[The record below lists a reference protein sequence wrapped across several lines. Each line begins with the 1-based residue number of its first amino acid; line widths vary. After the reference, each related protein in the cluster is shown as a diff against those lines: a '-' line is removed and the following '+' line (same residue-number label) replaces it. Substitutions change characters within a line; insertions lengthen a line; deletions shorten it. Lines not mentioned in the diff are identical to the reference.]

1 MAQTLADALR
11 GYLQYLVV
19 ERGLAANTVE
29 SYRRD
34 LLRYVSVLAGHG
46 TTRLGDVTAA
56 DVAEFLASLRE
67 GDEEHA
73 ALAVSSAARAV
84 IAVRGLH
91 AFAVAQGLAELDP
104 ARDVLPPTPPRRLPK
119 AITLTEVERLLAAA
133 GPNPKTPKTPKTPGA
148 SPGPDPNTPTPGTAA
163 GADPRQLRDRAL
175 LEFLYGTGARISE
188 ATSLDIDE
196 LQLDSEDPMVR
207 LVGKGGKHRVVPVGS
222 YAVRAVE
229 AYLVRAR
236 PALAGA
242 SLRGTPAVFLNARGG
257 RLTRQG
263 AWGVLHAAA
272 GRAGLDPGTDVSPH
286 TLRHSFATHM
296 LDGGADI
303 RVVQELLGHASVTTT
318 QVYTLITV
326 DRLREVYASS
336 HPRALGLPQK
346 SDAVGH
352 RRGPSWSARALRV
365 GPSGASRVAA
375 AYGSP
380 RVAPWFTIT
389 MGRCK
394 VAACRT

>member
-1 MAQTLADALR
+1 M
-11 GYLQYLVV
+11 

-34 LLRYVSVLAGHG
+34 LRRYSSVLAGHG
-46 TTRLGDVTAA
+46 KTALGDVTPA

-67 GDEEHA
+67 GDAEHA

-91 AFAVAQGLAELDP
+91 AFAVAQGLADTDP
-104 ARDVLPPTPPRRLPK
+104 AREVPPPSPPRRLPK
-119 AITLTEVERLLAAA
+119 AITLGEVECLLAAS
-133 GPNPKTPKTPKTPGA
+133 G
-148 SPGPDPNTPTPGTAA
+148 PGPDEPGPGGT
-163 GADPRQLRDRAL
+163 DPRLLRDRAL

-188 ATSLDIDE
+188 ATGLDIDE
-196 LQLDSEDPMVR
+196 LHLSAGPHSAEDPVVR
-207 LVGKGGKHRVVPVGS
+207 LVGKGSKQRVVPVGS
-222 YAVRAVE
+222 YAVRALQ

-236 PALAGA
+236 PALAAA
-242 SLRGTPAVFLNARGG
+242 SRRVSVSPAVFLNARGG

-263 AWGVLHAAA
+263 AWGVLRAAA
-272 GRAGLDPGTDVSPH
+272 ARAGLDPVPGVSPH
-286 TLRHSFATHM
+286 TLRHSFATHL

-336 HPRALGLPQK
+336 HPRALG
-346 SDAVGH
+346 
-352 RRGPSWSARALRV
+352 
-365 GPSGASRVAA
+365 
-375 AYGSP
+375 
-380 RVAPWFTIT
+380 
-389 MGRCK
+389 
-394 VAACRT
+394 